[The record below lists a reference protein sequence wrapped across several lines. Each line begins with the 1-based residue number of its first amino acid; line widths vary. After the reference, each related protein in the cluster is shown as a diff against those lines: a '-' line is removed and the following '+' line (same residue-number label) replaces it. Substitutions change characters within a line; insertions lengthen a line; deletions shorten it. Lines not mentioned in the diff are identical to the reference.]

1 MIPQLPERNLLV
13 GGVPVEVF
21 SYRVS
26 TVDTAHFARVFRD
39 GLYTDKML
47 AFIREYSSNAVDAH
61 VEAGIPDRPIKV
73 TWPTIWDPTFR
84 VRDYGRGLSLE
95 QIRDVF
101 TVLGVSTKREDNSQI
116 GAYGF
121 GCKAGHAYSDT
132 FGIVSHHGGKRYEC
146 LSVIDE
152 SNVGQILIMDVSDS
166 DETGLEVS
174 VPIKN
179 EDLKRFFNTYSQF
192 YQYWDVQ
199 PESNLELPKA
209 EFMVRWDH
217 GGFLNGKAET
227 VTVVVGGIAYRY
239 GQDKGHSHVG
249 RPAVVFLPI
258 GSVTFP
264 ASREEIEK
272 TPQNKKVIEAALNRL
287 NEAANE
293 WATQEL
299 NAVPA
304 GWAREALR
312 RQKFWWTG
320 RQAFRVPY
328 KSGTYHII
336 ERVAGRYED
345 KATLTRSIRRDVI
358 SDTVRVNTKGV
369 LVIDRPVYQ
378 NYVEMSDWNVAV
390 VTGNRQS
397 AKELIEQIQA
407 DFEAA
412 GLAGVPIKR
421 LTEIAPTSKRTKVY
435 ISDEIEPQVITPAK
449 KEPSIRVT
457 YVTGIGQNRV
467 ESEQRQRILATDW
480 LLDFQALK
488 DKFKNWTEQ
497 LGTWFLYHGMENPRL
512 LLYEQPLPDT
522 YKDRVVSVEKFDAEL
537 RRIEALV
544 LEECKKRVGRAKIS
558 GNDWGRYHWKAAVQ
572 QLGLG
577 EDHDLSRLV
586 DLHFS
591 YSRHLRSDHP
601 SFNKTTIN
609 ALLKDNEYEALVE
622 RVLHKYPLLCYA
634 SGKEEAEVYL
644 KAMDAWHRS
653 SE

>member
-1 MIPQLPERNLLV
+1 MIPQLPERHLLV
-13 GGVPVEVF
+13 GGEPVQKF

-47 AFIREYSSNAVDAH
+47 AFVREYSSNAVDAH

-73 TWPTIWDPTFR
+73 QWPTIWDPTFR

-152 SNVGQILIMDVSDS
+152 SNVGQILVMDVSDS
-166 DETGLEVS
+166 DETGLEIS

-179 EDLKRFFNTYSQF
+179 EDMKGFFNAYSKF

-209 EFMVRWDH
+209 EFLFRCDC
-217 GGFLNGKAET
+217 GGFLTSGSGR
-227 VTVVVGGIAYRY
+227 VTVVVGGIPYTYREA
-239 GQDKGHSHVG
+239 GVCNKVG
-249 RPAVVFLPI
+249 TPVVVFLPI

-272 TPQNKKVIEAALNRL
+272 TPQNKKVIEAALHRL
-287 NEAANE
+287 NEATDKWVE
-293 WATQEL
+293 QEL

-312 RQKFWWTG
+312 CKKFWWTG
-320 RQAFRVPY
+320 RPTFRIPN
-328 KSGTYHII
+328 KSKMYYLLEEGYD
-336 ERVAGRYED
+336 D
-345 KATLTRSIRRDVI
+345 KPSLTRSVRRGHTT
-358 SDTVRVNTKGV
+358 DTAHANTKGV
-369 LVIDRPVYQ
+369 LIIDRPVRQ
-378 NYVEMSDWNVAV
+378 NYVEIGDWNVVV
-390 VTGNRQS
+390 VTGERRS

-407 DFEAA
+407 DFEAG
-412 GLAGVPIKR
+412 GLGGVPIKR
-421 LTEIAPTSKRTKVY
+421 LTEIAPPSKRTKIY
-435 ISDEIEPQVITPAK
+435 ISDEIEPQIVNPVK
-449 KEPSIRVT
+449 KDLSIRVT
-457 YVTGIGQNRV
+457 HVTGIGRAGV
-467 ESEQRQRILATDW
+467 ESVRRQRILATDW
-480 LLDFQALK
+480 LLDFKALK

-497 LGTWFLYHGMENPRL
+497 IGTWFLYHGAENPRL
-512 LLYEQPLPDT
+512 LLYEEPEPLPDT
-522 YKDRVVSVEKFDAEL
+522 YKDRVMSVEQFDTEL

-544 LEECKKRVGRAKIS
+544 LEDCKKQVAKNKIS
-558 GNDWGRYHWKAAVQ
+558 SGEWSRYRWKSAVQ
-572 QLGLG
+572 QLGFS
-577 EDHDLSRLV
+577 EDHI
-586 DLHFS
+586 LHQVITLDRS
-591 YSRHLRSDHP
+591 YSQHLHSDHP
-601 SFNKTTIN
+601 NFDKTTIN
-609 ALLKDNEYEALVE
+609 ALLTNNEYEALVE
-622 RVLHKYPLLCYA
+622 RVFKSYPLLCYA
-634 SGKEEAEVYL
+634 SGKDEAEVYI